1 MSMSRFS
8 IHGGPLF
15 EMARARQQEM
25 LDAASRHRARP
36 VASVPRGDVDTGHV
50 DYGAWLRIVA
60 ATKSAR

>member
-1 MSMSRFS
+1 MSTSRFS
-8 IHGGPLF
+8 IDGGPLF

-25 LDAASRHRARP
+25 LDAATRNRVRP
-36 VASVPRGDVDTGHV
+36 VACTRGDVDTGHV